1 MNTIR
6 YLSDPTLAPL
16 LWPAIVTGLAIAAL
30 CSLLSVLVAI
40 KRLAFIG
47 QGISH
52 AAFGGVGVAAYG
64 ASLGAAFL
72 ASPLAQF
79 GVVFLFCL
87 GAAVV
92 IGMLTTRGK
101 TEADTAIGIVLV
113 LAMGVGAILL
123 RLARSGVAVESFLF
137 GDIFMVDWTDAITA
151 WVVALLVL
159 GALWW
164 VRRPLMFW
172 AFDEPAAGAWG
183 VHRRGMQL
191 LLLCLLAL
199 ATVTAMKLAGVIL
212 TTAMLVLP
220 GASALRAGRR
230 LGGVL
235 VLACVV
241 ALAGVLGGLVLSF
254 ELDWASGPSIV
265 VVLSAAFA
273 LSRLIEMVR
282 ARRRNFA

>member
-1 MNTIR
+1 VNTIR
-6 YLSDPTLAPL
+6 YLTDPTLAPL
-16 LWPAIVTGLAIAAL
+16 FWPPVVTGLAIAML
-30 CSLLSVLVAI
+30 CALLSVLVAI

-52 AAFGGVGVAAYG
+52 AAFGGVGVAAFG
-64 ASLGAAFL
+64 ASLGASFL
-72 ASPLAQF
+72 ALPLVQF

-87 GAAVV
+87 AAAVV
-92 IGMLTTRGK
+92 IGMLTARGK

-137 GDIFMVDWTDAITA
+137 GDIVMVSWTDAIVA
-151 WVVALLVL
+151 WGVTSMTL
-159 GALWW
+159 GVLWW
-164 VRRPLMFW
+164 TRRPMLFW

-183 VHRRGMQL
+183 VPRRGMQL

-220 GASALRAGRR
+220 GASALRIGRR
-230 LGGVL
+230 LGVVFAL
-235 VLACVV
+235 SCVI
-241 ALAGVLGGLVLSF
+241 ALAGVAGGLVLSF
-254 ELDWASGPSIV
+254 ELDWATGPLIV
-265 VVLSAAFA
+265 VVLSLMFA
-273 LSRLIEMVR
+273 LAKVIEVARSARGVR
-282 ARRRNFA
+282 A